1 MTEETHCSL
10 AASDKGSYH
19 REWPS
24 EPSNYEE
31 SIGASRQNILRTEEK
46 GLLNVWTDFNRNSDS
61 ESPDDLIPNNILRAQ
76 TTRKRIDF
84 LKARFRFLP
93 SVSRSSRDFVAR
105 SGSLRSLAAL
115 SRGRLVGKSRKRTA
129 SVITAIRWNTL

>member
-1 MTEETHCSL
+1 MTLLWKPKGRGNVRGLTPKSKKEENSDDKKSMTEETRCSL

-31 SIGASRQNILRTEEK
+31 SIGASRQNILRTEER
-46 GLLNVWTDFNRNSDS
+46 GLLNVWTDFNRNSDN

-76 TTRKRIDF
+76 TTW
-84 LKARFRFLP
+84 
-93 SVSRSSRDFVAR
+93 
-105 SGSLRSLAAL
+105 
-115 SRGRLVGKSRKRTA
+115 KRTA

>member
-1 MTEETHCSL
+1 MTEETRCSL

-31 SIGASRQNILRTEEK
+31 SIGASRQNILRTEER
-46 GLLNVWTDFNRNSDS
+46 GLLNVWTDFYRNSDS

-76 TTRKRIDF
+76 TTW
-84 LKARFRFLP
+84 
-93 SVSRSSRDFVAR
+93 
-105 SGSLRSLAAL
+105 
-115 SRGRLVGKSRKRTA
+115 KRTA
-129 SVITAIRWNTL
+129 SVITAIRWNTLFSVVPPFDLSGIVEQP

>member
-24 EPSNYEE
+24 ELSNHEE
-31 SIGASRQNILRTEEK
+31 RIGGSRQNILRMEER

-61 ESPDDLIPNNILRAQ
+61 ESPETVMK
-76 TTRKRIDF
+76 TT
-84 LKARFRFLP
+84 
-93 SVSRSSRDFVAR
+93 V
-105 SGSLRSLAAL
+105 
-115 SRGRLVGKSRKRTA
+115 
-129 SVITAIRWNTL
+129 

>member
-1 MTEETHCSL
+1 MTLLWKPAGRGNVRGLTPKSEKEENSEDKKSMTEETRSSL
-10 AASDKGSYH
+10 TASDDGSYH

-31 SIGASRQNILRTEEK
+31 SIGVSRQNILRTEER

-76 TTRKRIDF
+76 TTRK
-84 LKARFRFLP
+84 L
-93 SVSRSSRDFVAR
+93 
-105 SGSLRSLAAL
+105 
-115 SRGRLVGKSRKRTA
+115 TT
-129 SVITAIRWNTL
+129 SVIYCNSMEYIVVPLFDLSGIVEQP

>member
-1 MTEETHCSL
+1 MTEETRCSL

-31 SIGASRQNILRTEEK
+31 SFILRTDER
-46 GLLNVWTDFNRNSDS
+46 GLLNVWTDFNRTSDS
-61 ESPDDLIPNNILRAQ
+61 ESIDDLIPNNILRAQ
-76 TTRKRIDF
+76 TTRKR
-84 LKARFRFLP
+84 
-93 SVSRSSRDFVAR
+93 
-105 SGSLRSLAAL
+105 
-115 SRGRLVGKSRKRTA
+115 TA

>member
-1 MTEETHCSL
+1 MTEETRCSL
-10 AASDKGSYH
+10 ATSDKGSYH

-31 SIGASRQNILRTEEK
+31 SIEASRQNILRTEER

-76 TTRKRIDF
+76 TTRKRQYSICYYCNSMEYIVVPPFD
-84 LKARFRFLP
+84 L
-93 SVSRSSRDFVAR
+93 
-105 SGSLRSLAAL
+105 SGI
-115 SRGRLVGKSRKRTA
+115 VEQP
-129 SVITAIRWNTL
+129 

>member
-1 MTEETHCSL
+1 MTEETRCSL

-24 EPSNYEE
+24 EPFNYEE
-31 SIGASRQNILRTEEK
+31 IIGASRQNILRTEER

-76 TTRKRIDF
+76 KLRGNVQHLLLLQFDGIHCST
-84 LKARFRFLP
+84 
-93 SVSRSSRDFVAR
+93 SV
-105 SGSLRSLAAL
+105 
-115 SRGRLVGKSRKRTA
+115 
-129 SVITAIRWNTL
+129 